1 MTDREKGAF
10 FTLLVAVSV
19 CCAGCPKP
27 TTSPVS
33 TQDSGVHTGAGA
45 WGEDDL
51 TDPPPTDAG
60 GTGGTDG
67 MYQGPPV
74 LMRNGRPIG
83 FLRFVHVAPGMG
95 RVRFIA
101 DSMPLYESDHV
112 EAVVEEGSTSGY
124 LQAIN
129 VTHRVRIVR
138 EQLDGDAGVTA
149 DLVAPIT
156 TDVYNNAGCTVALA
170 GNVNWRRGARTQ
182 DPQVRRLVRIVD
194 IPRRQQGI
202 GMMRFMVGLAG
213 LSALDVREND
223 EVLYE
228 QLPFLM
234 ITGMRRIAP
243 GPHELRFATADAGV
257 QRALSMTLPPGEVH
271 TLWVF
276 ADTHQAPGTVRS
288 LLTNDIP
295 AGRIGPDFVGEMPV
309 YR

>member
-1 MTDREKGAF
+1 MISLDA
-10 FTLLVAVSV
+10 
-19 CCAGCPKP
+19 
-27 TTSPVS
+27 S
-33 TQDSGVHTGAGA
+33 TQHGPSG
-45 WGEDDL
+45 WGEDD
-51 TDPPPTDAG
+51 PRGEADAG
-60 GTGGTDG
+60 TSASNAWDG

-83 FLRFVHVAPGMG
+83 FLRFVHIAPGMG

-101 DSMPLYESDHV
+101 DSMPNYESDHV

-138 EQLDGDAGVTA
+138 EQFDGDAGA
-149 DLVAPIT
+149 SMDLVDPIT
-156 TDVYNNAGCTVALA
+156 TDVYNNAGCTVALGGVA
-170 GNVNWRRGARTQ
+170 PWRRGARTQ
-182 DPQVRRLVRIVD
+182 DPEVRRLIRIVD

-202 GMMRFMVGLAG
+202 GMMRFMVGIGGARMF
-213 LSALDVREND
+213 DVVEND
-223 EVLYE
+223 ELLYE
-228 QLPFLM
+228 RLPFLM

-243 GPHELRFATADAGV
+243 GAHNLRFSLSEAADAGV
-257 QRALSMTLPPGEVH
+257 SQNIAMTLPAGEVH

-276 ADTHQAPGTVRS
+276 ADQRRGRTEPRT

-295 AGRIGPDFVGEMPV
+295 QGRIGPDFVGEMPV